1 MWATIEHHDS
11 VHVVPINDIKEHSLD
26 NCECGVKYN
35 DGVYIHNSYDKR
47 ELLEGLQVE
56 TKIHS

>member
-1 MWATIEHHDS
+1 MWATIEFHDS
-11 VHVVPINDIKEHSLD
+11 VHVVPIDDIKKHSLD

-47 ELLEGLQVE
+47 ELLEQLDIDGNC
-56 TKIHS
+56 

>member
-1 MWATIEHHDS
+1 MWATIEFHDS
-11 VHVVPINDIKEHSLD
+11 VHVVPIDDIKEHSLD

-47 ELLEGLQVE
+47 ELLEQLDIDGNC
-56 TKIHS
+56 

>member
-11 VHVVPINDIKEHSLD
+11 VHVVPIDDINEHSLD
-26 NCECGVKYN
+26 NCECGVKYS

-47 ELLEGLQVE
+47 EVLEQLDIDGNC
-56 TKIHS
+56 